1 MRRIF
6 RALQPDRVQTSNAAY
21 AELLRRAGIEA
32 EVLPMFGA
40 IPVTGVESGRAE
52 EVTRFGMF
60 GMLHPEWAPEPLLE
74 KLRGLGKRLEIA
86 HIGRI
91 GGGETIWR
99 AMEQRH
105 GGEIGFKRH
114 GEQPAEQVSQ
124 FLTEMDFGIA
134 TTPLALIGKS
144 ATAAAM
150 LEHGLPIIVNRDDV
164 RYAGVAVQQP
174 EGVIAMD
181 GDFIES
187 LRAARKSRPRRRL
200 AAVADQFLQC
210 LRGMR

>member
-1 MRRIF
+1 
-6 RALQPDRVQTSNAAY
+6 
-21 AELLRRAGIEA
+21 
-32 EVLPMFGA
+32 MFGA

-60 GMLHPEWAPEPLLE
+60 GMLHPEWAPAPLLE

-91 GGGETIWR
+91 GGGEAIWR

-105 GGEIGFKRH
+105 GREIAFKRY
-114 GEQPAEQVSQ
+114 GEQPAERVSQ
-124 FLTEMDFGIA
+124 FLTDMDFGIA

-150 LEHGLPIIVNRDDV
+150 LEHGLPVIVNRDDV
-164 RYAGVAVQQP
+164 RYAGIATERP
-174 EGVIAMD
+174 AGVIAMD
-181 GDFIES
+181 GAFIES
-187 LRAARKSRPRRRL
+187 LRAARKSEPRRRL
-200 AAVADQFLQC
+200 EGVADQFL
-210 LRGMR
+210 RWPRRRR